1 MAVGPTFEPSAY
13 CCTVTPFAPDGSLDI
28 EAVQLLIGRLG
39 EGGVGAFIGTSS
51 PGEGFSL
58 SLAETEQFYGAAKEA
73 MGGKKQVRAM
83 GVEPHSADESWE
95 LIKIAQS
102 VGLDAMQLYSLDLSH
117 GNKPTMPELERFF
130 RTNLERMTIPAVIS
144 SHFMLGYAVPEDV
157 IERLLADYPH
167 LIGFNMTTQ
176 DMGYLLRVV
185 DLCKGRADV
194 HVGGPQQALT
204 VMAMGGQGFLCTEA
218 ILAPKLAGSVTAL
231 YAAGDY
237 AAAADAYHRLLSIS
251 AVNRWAAGSIRFTKA
266 ALQALGLPGY
276 TPRLPY
282 LALDDAARGEIE
294 RGLAGLG
301 IAELDGLLAARG
313 GAA

>member
-1 MAVGPTFEPSAY
+1 MSVGPSFEPSAY
-13 CCTVTPFAPDGSLDI
+13 CCAITPFTPEGALDL
-28 EAVQLLIGRLG
+28 EAVELLIGRLG
-39 EGGVGAFIGTSS
+39 DGGVGAFIGTSS

-58 SLAETEQFYGAAKEA
+58 SLAETEEFYGAAKEA

-117 GNKPTMPELERFF
+117 GNQPTMPELERFF

-144 SHFMLGYAVPEDV
+144 SHFMLGYAVPVDV
-157 IERLLADYPH
+157 IARLLADYPH

-176 DMGYLLRVV
+176 NMGYLLQVLDV
-185 DLCKGRADV
+185 CKGRADV
-194 HVGGPQQALT
+194 HVGGPQQALA

-237 AAAADAYHRLLSIS
+237 QGAADAYHKVISIS

-266 ALQALGLPGY
+266 ALRELGLPGY
-276 TPRLPY
+276 TPRPPY
-282 LALDDAARGEIE
+282 LPLDDAAREEIG

-301 IAELDGLLAARG
+301 IGELDELLGARAG
-313 GAA
+313 SQ